1 MDIAAAD
8 LTDVAGARIKRKLMA
23 GGKKET
29 AVIFESMLCAIA
41 VMDIEID
48 DRDRRQTMNGAR
60 MVGRDG
66 HIIEQAKAHGAVIFG
81 VVSGWPDGA
90 KSVGDLAGEHR
101 VDRRAGGAGGAKSG
115 DTTARRHEGV
125 GVEHHLPTGRHRR
138 QNAVDI
144 GAVMGARQLV
154 DGRRRRHSPI
164 QTVERRRGQGVAH
177 GDEARRLLRMS
188 QARIVIDAGWVEKQG
203 GGHRTSLAKRR

>member
-60 MVGRDG
+60 MMGRDG
-66 HIIEQAKAHGAVIFG
+66 HIVEQAEPTCFISLS
-81 VVSGWPDGA
+81 VVTRWSND
-90 KSVGDLAGEHR
+90 SH
-101 VDRRAGGAGGAKSG
+101 
-115 DTTARRHEGV
+115 T
-125 GVEHHLPTGRHRR
+125 
-138 QNAVDI
+138 
-144 GAVMGARQLV
+144 
-154 DGRRRRHSPI
+154 
-164 QTVERRRGQGVAH
+164 
-177 GDEARRLLRMS
+177 
-188 QARIVIDAGWVEKQG
+188 
-203 GGHRTSLAKRR
+203 